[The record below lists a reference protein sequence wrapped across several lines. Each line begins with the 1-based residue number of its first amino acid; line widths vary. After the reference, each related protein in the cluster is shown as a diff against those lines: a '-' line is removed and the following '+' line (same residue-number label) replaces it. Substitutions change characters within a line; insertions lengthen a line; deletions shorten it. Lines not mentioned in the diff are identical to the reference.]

1 MMTVKKQRIYPLL
14 GGNRPDVIAFL
25 RELVITAG
33 RMRHKYRTGERL
45 RKPEL
50 STEDIERGSDPAPE
64 NATQKRTP
72 NSLRTFL
79 PLLPSILGFA
89 FGRAGLIVASYGSYR
104 STDEG
109 LFTDGAMMAAI
120 ITMVVLAALMYFTK
134 FRFSKPQT
142 NLLMRVCCIVEA
154 AILVAMP
161 LTDFSNPETAQ
172 LRFLLSSLI
181 TLTAA
186 GCLFYWLR
194 RARGCE
200 SLTAT
205 VYAFAA
211 IAISEVVIYL
221 CGVLGFYG
229 YFLAAAFVLAQ
240 LPCMALARKRTNAYG
255 IRSFTPEL
263 DYFGVINDSAHSKR
277 LLSAT
282 AVSLGTLFVVVGFL
296 RGYPDGA
303 SIAFHR
309 ETRIAYGLLTIAIAI
324 MLIVMV
330 AHRRKNVMT
339 VGMFILFETMAA
351 GALLLYAVFPESLDI
366 GAVLTTSLNALMCAF
381 MWYITI
387 AFMGFGWRDPYY
399 YALGG
404 WIICMGCRCV
414 ARVAFITMPFLTSDD
429 ILIHACM
436 GFVIIISVQVAL
448 GLFLNISRTEAE
460 NRERRYKSRLSQLE
474 QQLAQAGQGRVV
486 MVGAGNDGA
495 SGSCASC
502 DADCLSAA
510 DMGMSIADILPKQPA
525 AATSASEG
533 GNDGNARQ
541 RSSTFTRLMGLDS
554 ESEHQ
559 AVKTANPATEEG
571 QENSHQAVI
580 RRKAE
585 RVGEQFLLSDRE
597 VEVLSLYALGWT
609 QKRVAE
615 ELFISP
621 GTAHAHIK
629 RIYAK
634 TDLHSRQEILD
645 YMEQYAD

>member
-14 GGNRPDVIAFL
+14 GGNRPAVIAFL

-33 RMRHKYRTGERL
+33 QMCQKPEWGERL
-45 RKPEL
+45 GKPEF
-50 STEDIERGSDPAPE
+50 SAE
-64 NATQKRTP
+64 NAESGSESAREGVVQKGP
-72 NSLRTFL
+72 SVFFRTFL

-89 FGRAGLIVASYGSYR
+89 FARAGLIVASYGSYR

-120 ITMVVLAALMYFTK
+120 AVMIVLAAILYITK

-142 NLLMRVCCIVEA
+142 NLLMRISCVVEA

-172 LRFLLSSLI
+172 LRFTLSALI

-186 GCLFYWLR
+186 GCIFYWLR

-205 VYAFAA
+205 VYAFSA
-211 IAISEVVIYL
+211 IAISEVAIYL
-221 CGVLGFYG
+221 CGILGFYG
-229 YFLAAAFVLAQ
+229 YFVAAAFVLAQ

-255 IRSFTPEL
+255 ISSFTPEL
-263 DYFGVINDSAHSKR
+263 DYFGIVNDSAHSKR

-309 ETRIAYGLLTIAIAI
+309 ETRLAYGLLTILIAI

-330 AHRRKNVMT
+330 ARRRRNVMT
-339 VGMFILFETMAA
+339 VFLFILFETMAA
-351 GALLLYAVFPESLDI
+351 GALLLYAVFPGALDI

-414 ARVAFITMPFLTSDD
+414 ARVAFITMPLLTSDD

-436 GFVIIISVQVAL
+436 AFLLIISVQVAL

-460 NRERRYKSRLSQLE
+460 HRERRYQSRLSQLE

-486 MVGAGNDGA
+486 VVGAGDAGA
-495 SGSCASC
+495 NGSCASC
-502 DADCLSAA
+502 DAECLNAG
-510 DMGMSIADILPKQPA
+510 DMGMSLADILPKQPA
-525 AATSASEG
+525 TTVSA
-533 GNDGNARQ
+533 NDDGHDGSIRQ
-541 RSSTFTRLMGLDS
+541 KSSTFTRLMGLDS
-554 ESEHQ
+554 ESEHKAGRAADSAAEDESASSYQ
-559 AVKTANPATEEG
+559 A
-571 QENSHQAVI
+571 SI

-585 RVGEQFLLSDRE
+585 AIGKQFLLSDRE

-629 RIYAK
+629 RIYSK

-645 YMEQYAD
+645 YMEQYTD

>member
-1 MMTVKKQRIYPLL
+1 M
-14 GGNRPDVIAFL
+14 
-25 RELVITAG
+25 
-33 RMRHKYRTGERL
+33 

-64 NATQKRTP
+64 SITQKEPSTF
-72 NSLRTFL
+72 LRTFL

-120 ITMVVLAALMYFTK
+120 AVMIVLAALIFFTK
-134 FRFSKPQT
+134 FRLNKPQT
-142 NLLMRVCCIVEA
+142 NLIMRSCCIVET
-154 AILVAMP
+154 AILIALP
-161 LTDFSNPETAQ
+161 LTDFSNPATYKI
-172 LRFLLSSLI
+172 RFAMSALI
-181 TLTAA
+181 TLTAS
-186 GCLFYWLR
+186 GCIFYWLR

-221 CGVLGFYG
+221 CGVLDFYG
-229 YFLAAAFVLAQ
+229 YFLAAAFVLLQ
-240 LPCMALARKRTNAYG
+240 LPCMMLARKRTNAYG
-255 IRSFTPEL
+255 INSFTPEL
-263 DYFGVINDSAHSKR
+263 DYFGIVDDAAHSKR

-282 AVSLGTLFVVVGFL
+282 AISLGTLFVVVGFL

-309 ETRIAYGLLTIAIAI
+309 ETRLAYGLLTILIAI

-330 AHRRKNVMT
+330 ARRRKNVMT

-351 GALLLYAVFPESLDI
+351 GALLLYAAFPEALDI

-404 WIICMGCRCV
+404 WIICLGCRCI
-414 ARVAFITMPFLTSDD
+414 ARVAFITIPFLSSDD

-436 GFVIIISVQVAL
+436 GFALIISIQVAL
-448 GLFLNISRTEAE
+448 GLFLNISRSEAE
-460 NRERRYKSRLSQLE
+460 RRERRYKARVSQLE
-474 QQLAQAGQGRVV
+474 RQLAQAGQGRVV
-486 MVGAGNDGA
+486 MVGAGNDGT
-495 SGSCASC
+495 SGSCGSCASC
-502 DADCLSAA
+502 DAECLNAA
-510 DMGMSIADILPKQPA
+510 DMGMSLADILLKQPA
-525 AATSASEG
+525 AATSASKG
-533 GNDGNARQ
+533 GNDGSARQ

-559 AVKTANPATEEG
+559 AAKTANPATEDE
-571 QENSHQAVI
+571 QENSHQADI

-585 RVGEQFLLSDRE
+585 KVGEQFLLSDRE

-645 YMEQYAD
+645 YMERYAD

>member
-1 MMTVKKQRIYPLL
+1 M
-14 GGNRPDVIAFL
+14 
-25 RELVITAG
+25 
-33 RMRHKYRTGERL
+33 
-45 RKPEL
+45 
-50 STEDIERGSDPAPE
+50 
-64 NATQKRTP
+64 
-72 NSLRTFL
+72 RTFL

-120 ITMVVLAALMYFTK
+120 AVMIVLAALLFFTK
-134 FRFSKPQT
+134 FRFSKPLT
-142 NLLMRVCCIVEA
+142 NALMRICCIVEA
-154 AILVAMP
+154 AVLIAMP
-161 LTDFSNPETAQ
+161 LTDFSNAETAS
-172 LRFLLSSLI
+172 LRFWLSALI
-181 TLTAA
+181 TLATA
-186 GCLFYWLR
+186 GCIFYWLR

-211 IAISEVVIYL
+211 IAISEVVIYI
-221 CGVLGFYG
+221 CGILGFYG
-229 YFLAAAFVLAQ
+229 YFVAAAFALLQ
-240 LPCMALARKRTNAYG
+240 LPCVTLARTRANAHN
-255 IRSFTPEL
+255 ISSFTPAL
-263 DYFGVINDSAHSKR
+263 DYFGIVGDEGHSKR

-282 AVSLGTLFVVVGFL
+282 ALSLGTLFIVVGFL

-303 SIAFHR
+303 AIAFQR
-309 ETRIAYGLLTIAIAI
+309 ETRLAYGLLTILIAVS
-324 MLIVMV
+324 LIVLV
-330 AHRRKNVMT
+330 ARRRQNVMT
-339 VGMFILFETMAA
+339 VGLFILFETMAA
-351 GALLLYAVFPESLDI
+351 GALLLYAMFPGSLDI
-366 GAVLTTSLNALMCAF
+366 GAVLTTSLNALMCAY

-404 WIICMGCRCV
+404 WIICMGCRCL
-414 ARVAFITMPFLTSDD
+414 ARVAFITMPFLSDDD

-436 GFVIIISVQVAL
+436 GFVLIISVQVAL
-448 GLFLNISRTEAE
+448 GSFLNISRTEAE
-460 NRERRYKSRLSQLE
+460 GRERRYKARIAQVE
-474 QQLAQAGQGRVV
+474 QQLSQAEKGRVV
-486 MVGAGNDGA
+486 MIGAGEAGGD
-495 SGSCASC
+495 GSCASC
-502 DADCLSAA
+502 DAECLNAG
-510 DMGMSIADILPKQPA
+510 DIGMSLADILPKQTTA
-525 AATSASEG
+525 DTQAG
-533 GNDGNARQ
+533 FDGSK

-554 ESEHQ
+554 ESEHNL
-559 AVKTANPATEEG
+559 AAAAATASASADDDSAS
-571 QENSHQAVI
+571 SHQAAI

-585 RVGEQFLLSDRE
+585 EIGKQFLLSERE

-645 YMEQYAD
+645 YMEQYTD

>member
-1 MMTVKKQRIYPLL
+1 MPEAAPAAGSGAASAAAQF
-14 GGNRPDVIAFL
+14 AAAS
-25 RELVITAG
+25 TAQSAAS
-33 RMRHKYRTGERL
+33 RSTADAPASERVSN
-45 RKPEL
+45 P
-50 STEDIERGSDPAPE
+50 STF
-64 NATQKRTP
+64 
-72 NSLRTFL
+72 LRTFL
-79 PLLPSILGFA
+79 PLFPSILGFA

-120 ITMVVLAALMYFTK
+120 AVMVVLAALIFFTK
-134 FRFSKPQT
+134 FRLSKPQT
-142 NLLMRVCCIVEA
+142 NLVMRICCLVEA

-161 LTDFSNPETAQ
+161 LTDFPSPESDMLQFA
-172 LRFLLSSLI
+172 LSALI
-181 TLTAA
+181 TLAA
-186 GCLFYWLR
+186 SGCIFYWLR

-211 IAISEVVIYL
+211 IAISEVVVYL

-240 LPCMALARKRTNAYG
+240 LPCMMLARKRTNAYG
-255 IRSFTPEL
+255 INSFTPEL
-263 DYFGVINDSAHSKR
+263 DYFGIVDDAAHSKR

-282 AVSLGTLFVVVGFL
+282 AVSLGALFVVVGFL
-296 RGYPDGA
+296 RGYPDGV

-309 ETRIAYGLLTIAIAI
+309 ETRLAYGLLTIFIAI
-324 MLIVMV
+324 LLIAMV
-330 AHRRKNVMT
+330 ARRRKNVMT

-366 GAVLTTSLNALMCAF
+366 GAVFTTSLNALMCAY

-404 WIICMGCRCV
+404 WTICLGCRCI

-436 GFVIIISVQVAL
+436 GFLLIISIQVAL

-460 NRERRYKSRLSQLE
+460 RRERRYKARISQLE
-474 QQLAQAGQGRVV
+474 RQLAQAGTGRVV
-486 MVGAGNDGA
+486 MVGAGDAGA
-495 SGSCASC
+495 GASCASC
-502 DADCLSAA
+502 EAECLSAG
-510 DMGMSIADILPKQPA
+510 DVGMSLADILPKAESGAGDDA
-525 AATSASEG
+525 AAGKRRHA
-533 GNDGNARQ
+533 
-541 RSSTFTRLMGLDS
+541 TFTRLMGLDS
-554 ESEHQ
+554 DDEQQAQVAPAASSDSDEPVNPHQ
-559 AVKTANPATEEG
+559 AAM
-571 QENSHQAVI
+571 

-585 RVGEQFLLSDRE
+585 KVGEQFLLSDRE
-597 VEVLSLYALGWT
+597 VEVLALYALGWT

-615 ELFISP
+615 ELFISS
-621 GTAHAHIK
+621 GTVHAHIK

-645 YMEQYAD
+645 YMERYAD

>member
-1 MMTVKKQRIYPLL
+1 M
-14 GGNRPDVIAFL
+14 
-25 RELVITAG
+25 RELGDLKGKAIEQGRGEASRKAQAAPAAAAVSSADGAAAATAHSAASKSPADASASG
-33 RMRHKYRTGERL
+33 RVSS
-45 RKPEL
+45 P
-50 STEDIERGSDPAPE
+50 SVF
-64 NATQKRTP
+64 
-72 NSLRTFL
+72 LRTFL

-120 ITMVVLAALMYFTK
+120 AVMIVLAALMYFTK
-134 FRFSKPQT
+134 FRLGKPQT
-142 NLLMRVCCIVEA
+142 NAIMRVCCAVEA
-154 AILVAMP
+154 AILIALP
-161 LTDFSNPETAQ
+161 LTDFSNPETAE
-172 LRFLLSSLI
+172 LRIALSALI
-181 TLTAA
+181 TLAA
-186 GCLFYWLR
+186 SGCIFYWLR

-221 CGVLGFYG
+221 CGILGFCG
-229 YFLAAAFVLAQ
+229 YFLAAAFVLVQ

-255 IRSFTPEL
+255 INSFTPEL
-263 DYFGVINDSAHSKR
+263 DYFGIVDDVAHSKR

-309 ETRIAYGLLTIAIAI
+309 ETRLAYGLLTILIAI
-324 MLIVMV
+324 LLIAMV
-330 AHRRKNVMT
+330 ARRRKNVMT

-366 GAVLTTSLNALMCAF
+366 GAVLTTSLNALMCAY

-404 WIICMGCRCV
+404 WIICLGCRCI
-414 ARVAFITMPFLTSDD
+414 ARVAFITMPFLTSND

-436 GFVIIISVQVAL
+436 GFVLIISVQVAL

-460 NRERRYKSRLSQLE
+460 HREKRYKARLSQLE
-474 QQLAQAGQGRVV
+474 RQLAQAERGRVV
-486 MVGAGNDGA
+486 MVGASDAGA

-502 DADCLSAA
+502 EAGCVNVADT
-510 DMGMSIADILPKQPA
+510 GMSLADILPKQPA
-525 AATSASEG
+525 SGMGSGDGEASEKP
-533 GNDGNARQ
+533 RH
-541 RSSTFTRLMGLDS
+541 STFTRLMGLDS
-554 ESEHQ
+554 EGEQQSAPAAAGGNSVADEPVNPHQ
-559 AVKTANPATEEG
+559 A
-571 QENSHQAVI
+571 AV
-580 RRKAE
+580 RRKTE
-585 RVGEQFLLSDRE
+585 KVGEQFLLSDRE
-597 VEVLSLYALGWT
+597 VEVLALYALGWT

-645 YMEQYAD
+645 YMERYTE

>member
-1 MMTVKKQRIYPLL
+1 MKELGDLKGKTIGQGRSDSPRKTQAAPAAASAAGSGAASATVQFAAPKP
-14 GGNRPDVIAFL
+14 
-25 RELVITAG
+25 TAG
-33 RMRHKYRTGERL
+33 TPASERVSGPSAL
-45 RKPEL
+45 
-50 STEDIERGSDPAPE
+50 
-64 NATQKRTP
+64 
-72 NSLRTFL
+72 LRTFL

-120 ITMVVLAALMYFTK
+120 AVMIVLAALIFFTR
-134 FRFSKPQT
+134 FRLNKPQT
-142 NLLMRVCCIVEA
+142 NLIMRICCIVEA
-154 AILVAMP
+154 AILIALP
-161 LTDFSNPETAQ
+161 LTDFSNPATYEI
-172 LRFLLSSLI
+172 RFAMSALI
-181 TLTAA
+181 TLTAS
-186 GCLFYWLR
+186 GCIFYWLR

-229 YFLAAAFVLAQ
+229 YFLAAAFVLLQ

-255 IRSFTPEL
+255 INSFTPEL
-263 DYFGVINDSAHSKR
+263 DYFGIVDDAAHSKR

-309 ETRIAYGLLTIAIAI
+309 ETRLAYGLLTILIAVL
-324 MLIVMV
+324 LIVMV
-330 AHRRKNVMT
+330 ARRRKNVMT

-351 GALLLYAVFPESLDI
+351 GALLLYAVFPEALDI
-366 GAVLTTSLNALMCAF
+366 GAVLTTSLNALMCAY

-404 WIICMGCRCV
+404 WIICLGCRCI
-414 ARVAFITMPFLTSDD
+414 ARVAFITMPFLSSDD

-436 GFVIIISVQVAL
+436 GFVLIISIQVAL

-460 NRERRYKSRLSQLE
+460 RRERRYKARVSQLE
-474 QQLAQAGQGRVV
+474 RQLAQAGSGRVV
-486 MVGAGNDGA
+486 MVGAGDAGA

-502 DADCLSAA
+502 EAECLNAG
-510 DMGMSIADILPKQPA
+510 DVGMSLADILPKAESGAGEDVA
-525 AATSASEG
+525 AG
-533 GNDGNARQ
+533 KPRH
-541 RSSTFTRLMGLDS
+541 STFTRLMGLDS
-554 ESEHQ
+554 EDEQQAQGALAASSDSGEPVNPHQ
-559 AVKTANPATEEG
+559 AAM
-571 QENSHQAVI
+571 

-585 RVGEQFLLSDRE
+585 KVGEQFLLSDRE
-597 VEVLSLYALGWT
+597 VEVLALYALGWT

-615 ELFISP
+615 ELFISS
-621 GTAHAHIK
+621 GTVHAHIK

-645 YMEQYAD
+645 YMERYAD